1 MTFGDSAFHRHL
13 IALSAEYDRFM
24 AEVVVLSLFGT
35 GIFFCVWATTAI
47 GEQRSLQKLY
57 ELKQ

>member
-13 IALSAEYDRFM
+13 IALSAEYDSFM

-35 GIFFCVWATTAI
+35 GILVPAFSFVF
-47 GEQRSLQKLY
+47 GQQP
-57 ELKQ
+57 Q